1 MALRFTSGVYDPE
14 LLKMMSDALDV
25 AWSTHQEIPQNVDL
39 ARQIMAAGVI
49 EAVSSDERS
58 AEELVAAAVRAL
70 DEAMKSSFLKT
81 ALHAAIRF
89 RRV

>member
-1 MALRFTSGVYDPE
+1 MPWTSRGQRIKKF
-14 LLKMMSDALDV
+14 LKTSIWRA
-25 AWSTHQEIPQNVDL
+25 
-39 ARQIMAAGVI
+39 IMAAGVI